1 MGVFRQIC
9 KRTLATAILAGLA
22 GVAGAADDGQSLAEW
37 NFQNG
42 DDGGWRNGW
51 SKTPETSIDSE
62 FDVVSGL
69 GLKMEFDFHSS
80 EWGDSNI
87 TAPWPVDQSP
97 AALSVRLLVPASGGK
112 PKGPMQLGCAM
123 NIPTWIET
131 KAWWTDMK
139 FPETVTI
146 NGVEYRAQT
155 VTCDLGTSLSIQVP
169 KQMVL
174 RFGGYAVNYKGVIYV
189 QQIRALR
196 IPGAPAI
203 RVPVS
208 LAPPGTIVAAPVK
221 PAPVVAPVVAVP
233 VRNAPVVA
241 APAPAPVAVAP
252 SKKSQSKTLRHYSAP
267 VVAAPVVAAPIVA
280 PPVAA
285 PVNNAPEVVAPVSK
299 PKPVYV
305 EPPRA
310 EPVRAQRNVD

>member
-1 MGVFRQIC
+1 MGNFQQIC
-9 KRTLATAILAGLA
+9 RRTLITAILAGVA
-22 GVAGAADDGQSLAEW
+22 GIAGAADDAQQSLVEW

-62 FDVVSGL
+62 FDVVNGL
-69 GLKMEFDFHSS
+69 GLRMTFDFHGT

-87 TAPWPVDQSP
+87 TAPWSVDQAP
-97 AALSVRLLVPASGGK
+97 AAVSVRILAPVSGGK

-123 NIPTWIET
+123 NIPTWVET
-131 KAWWTDMK
+131 KAWWSDMK

-155 VTCDLGTSLSIQVP
+155 VTCDLGTSLSAQVP

-174 RFGGYAVNYKGVIYV
+174 RFGGYAVNYKGVLYI

-196 IPGAPAI
+196 IPGAP
-203 RVPVS
+203 PVS
-208 LAPPGTIVAAPVK
+208 VPAALAPPGKNTPVAAPVRT
-221 PAPVVAPVVAVP
+221 APVVAAP
-233 VRNAPVVA
+233 VRTAPVVA
-241 APAPAPVAVAP
+241 APAPAPAPVVAAP
-252 SKKSQSKTLRHYSAP
+252 SKKSHSKTLHHYAAP
-267 VVAAPVVAAPIVA
+267 VVAAPVVAAPV
-280 PPVAA
+280 VAA
-285 PVNNAPEVVAPVSK
+285 PVVVAPVSEPVAPVSK

-305 EPPRA
+305 EPVRT